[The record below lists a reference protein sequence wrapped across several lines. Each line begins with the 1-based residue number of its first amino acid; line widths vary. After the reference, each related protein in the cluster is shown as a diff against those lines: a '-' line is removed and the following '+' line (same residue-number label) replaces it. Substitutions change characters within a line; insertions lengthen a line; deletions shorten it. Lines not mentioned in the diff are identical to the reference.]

1 MRIRTKKT
9 YYYLE
14 SLIRERFNLFGTD
27 IYIKFPFNEIPIDIV
42 IQLKIQNNKIITEE
56 HYD

>member
-27 IYIKFPFNEIPIDIV
+27 IYIKFNRTQETV
-42 IQLKIQNNKIITEE
+42 RAVRATVLCVLLQLNI
-56 HYD
+56 

>member
-27 IYIKFPFNEIPIDIV
+27 IYIKFPI
-42 IQLKIQNNKIITEE
+42 
-56 HYD
+56 